1 VALNFADLIAEVE
14 QEKNERSL
22 EFIAKDGKTV
32 LLRPFLLLGESE
44 LKTVQVLLK
53 KVGDEEAD
61 SLDRLAAIDNIL
73 VAVADKKE
81 SLRKSLV
88 ELPPSIH
95 SRIFNEWIKVTGAGE
110 ASA

>member
-1 VALNFADLIAEVE
+1 MALNYADLVAEVE
-14 QEKNERSL
+14 REKTEKSL
-22 EFIAKDGKTV
+22 PFVAKDGKTV
-32 LLRPFLLLGESE
+32 LLRPFLLLGETE

-73 VAVADKKE
+73 VAVADKKD
-81 SLRKSLV
+81 SLKKSLAD
-88 ELPPSIH
+88 LPPSIH
-95 SRIFNEWIKVTGAGE
+95 SRIFNEWIKATNAGE